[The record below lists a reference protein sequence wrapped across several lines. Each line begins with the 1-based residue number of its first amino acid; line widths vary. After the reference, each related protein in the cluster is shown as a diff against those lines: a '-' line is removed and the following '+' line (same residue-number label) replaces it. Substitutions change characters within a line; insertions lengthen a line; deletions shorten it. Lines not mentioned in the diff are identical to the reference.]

1 MGCLC
6 GVTSLPELQSFFVLF
21 ATVSCRV
28 RSVPWRAVAAGGS
41 VGVGVV
47 VAIGK
52 EGMTHPMGIFES
64 LLHKNVQRNYLAYVF
79 NCNLYVLPAPQR
91 VKLDVEDVKTE
102 KCDQPPLPP

>member
-1 MGCLC
+1 MA
-6 GVTSLPELQSFFVLF
+6 S
-21 ATVSCRV
+21 
-28 RSVPWRAVAAGGS
+28 GGS
-41 VGVGVV
+41 GWFGGGGSGCGNWERRDDP
-47 VAIGK
+47 I
-52 EGMTHPMGIFES
+52 GIFES

>member
-1 MGCLC
+1 M
-6 GVTSLPELQSFFVLF
+6 
-21 ATVSCRV
+21 
-28 RSVPWRAVAAGGS
+28 AAGGS
-41 VGVGVV
+41 VGAGVV